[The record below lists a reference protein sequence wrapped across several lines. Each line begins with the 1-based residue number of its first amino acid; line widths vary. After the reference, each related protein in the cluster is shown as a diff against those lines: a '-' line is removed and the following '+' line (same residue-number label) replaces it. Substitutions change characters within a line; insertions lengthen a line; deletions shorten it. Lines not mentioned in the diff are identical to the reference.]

1 MARGQDTG
9 NHPGRKVGRDVFSGA
24 EVTPTSIAD
33 MNGFE
38 GPQCNNCGSYNTD
51 AAGDGG
57 HDCYDCGHTSYKSK
71 RGGDPAPGSPGPE
84 MLQNMF
90 RMG

>member
-1 MARGQDTG
+1 MNPQEAVEAGVV
-9 NHPGRKVGRDVFSGA
+9 N
-24 EVTPTSIAD
+24 PTSKSD
-33 MNGFE
+33 MGGFE
-38 GPQCNNCGSYNTD
+38 GPQCHNCGSYNTD
-51 AAGDGG
+51 VASDDG